1 MSSNTAYFKNKKTK
15 HVHKTYTQFLAG
27 EANQTWYH
35 CNDRAVSSTSRMFS
49 STCFSFPN
57 CCITILVSYTSLPG
71 TRSTMHVRNL
81 SSSSCRNSRN
91 REMKK
96 DLCSSQEEIQFSLS
110 GAKRC
115 YGGTDSPFAGE
126 MLVQVFQDIY
136 YSSFQRWLS

>member
-1 MSSNTAYFKNKKTK
+1 
-15 HVHKTYTQFLAG
+15 
-27 EANQTWYH
+27 
-35 CNDRAVSSTSRMFS
+35 
-49 STCFSFPN
+49 
-57 CCITILVSYTSLPG
+57 
-71 TRSTMHVRNL
+71 
-81 SSSSCRNSRN
+81 
-91 REMKK
+91 MKK